1 MKKTKIRDLVKG
13 TLFIAAFLFIGS
25 GMLEAMVIRL
35 LEVIGW

>member
-1 MKKTKIRDLVKG
+1 MKAKVKDLICS

-25 GMLEAMVIRL
+25 GLFEAVILRL